1 MVPILDEKAKE
12 KIRQE
17 VLEPIRADNT
27 RARDLQSEG
36 VYLRRRPAGAEA
48 PFDTQQNLLDK
59 LARRG
64 LKAVPTL

>member
-17 VLEPIRADNT
+17 VFEPFHADNS
-27 RARDLQSEG
+27 RARDLDSDG
-36 VYLRRRPAGAEA
+36 AYVRRRPAAGEA
-48 PFDTQQNLLDK
+48 PRDAQQDLLDR

-64 LKAVPTL
+64 LKAVPAL